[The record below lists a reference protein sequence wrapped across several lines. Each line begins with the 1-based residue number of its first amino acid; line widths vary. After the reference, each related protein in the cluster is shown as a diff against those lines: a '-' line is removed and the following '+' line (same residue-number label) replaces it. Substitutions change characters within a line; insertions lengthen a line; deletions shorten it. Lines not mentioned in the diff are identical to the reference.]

1 MPDKK
6 LAFLADSVTE
16 LTRRFDA
23 MVEEDCATKDAEQTK
38 ISKAEAIKKIQ
49 GLTKAQ
55 LNQALNSDRTDPG
68 IKKLVEKELDDR
80 ANRGL

>member
-1 MPDKK
+1 MDPKK
-6 LAFLADSVTE
+6 VAFLADSVAE
-16 LTRRFDA
+16 LTKRFDA
-23 MVEEDCATKDAEQTK
+23 MIEEDCSAKDAERTK

-55 LNQALNSDRTDPG
+55 LYQAFNSDSTDPG